1 MSVKTYILLL
11 MLFSFKLRAGES
23 FSVLNNSITMDFG
36 YSKRPSYDEYLE
48 NRQKLIKEHSTRA
61 LGSDVKL
68 SIEEEHFNSILMDF
82 KSDELVRGFENPFNF
97 TPSRH
102 FFDVLKSVKSS
113 PLFNLIR
120 KMPKGLQSFHL
131 FLLFF
136 P

>member
-1 MSVKTYILLL
+1 MSLKTYLPLL
-11 MLFSFKLRAGES
+11 MLFSLNLRTGES
-23 FSVLNNSITMDFG
+23 FSVWNNSVTIMDLNS
-36 YSKRPSYDEYLE
+36 SKRPSYDDYLE
-48 NRQKLIKEHSTRA
+48 NRQKLLEEHSSRA

-82 KSDELVRGFENPFNF
+82 KSDELVRGFDNPFNF

-120 KMPKGLQSFHL
+120 KMPKGFQSFH
-131 FLLFF
+131 
-136 P
+136 

>member
-1 MSVKTYILLL
+1 MIRKKMSLKTYLPLL
-11 MLFSFKLRAGES
+11 MLFSLNLRTGES
-23 FSVLNNSITMDFG
+23 FSVWNNSVTIMDLNS
-36 YSKRPSYDEYLE
+36 SKRPSYDDYLE
-48 NRQKLIKEHSTRA
+48 NRQKLLEEHSSRA

-82 KSDELVRGFENPFNF
+82 KSDELVRGFDNPFNF

-120 KMPKGLQSFHL
+120 KMPKGFQSFH
-131 FLLFF
+131 
-136 P
+136 